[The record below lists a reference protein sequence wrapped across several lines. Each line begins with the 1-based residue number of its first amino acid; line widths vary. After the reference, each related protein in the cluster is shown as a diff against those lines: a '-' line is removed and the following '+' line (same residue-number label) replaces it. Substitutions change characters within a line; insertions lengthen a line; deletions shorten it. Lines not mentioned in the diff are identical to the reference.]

1 MKKKKSKEIRT
12 KFDFNNDRKIISMN
26 DKNNFRDEESNNHS
40 VNKAILIWGA
50 EMEKDGKITVI
61 MIIIVRII
69 IERIRIGT
77 VIIITVIIVMI
88 TIIITV
94 IIVMITIIITV
105 IIVMITIIIISAL
118 STFIREILIINIA
131 KIILM
136 NSNNDND

>member
-88 TIIITV
+88 TIII
-94 IIVMITIIITV
+94 ISVM
-105 IIVMITIIIISAL
+105 